1 MKCFFFSK
9 LDRFASGSELPVPN
23 IKKKKPKN
31 KEMHGSISLLILA
44 LSILY
49 QDHHDL
55 LSDAVAFIKREQ
67 ITRMTTVSV
76 DQDMPRKSVLLST
89 TKTNL
94 LK

>member
-1 MKCFFFSK
+1 
-9 LDRFASGSELPVPN
+9 
-23 IKKKKPKN
+23 
-31 KEMHGSISLLILA
+31 MHGSTFLLILA
-44 LSILY
+44 LSILC

-55 LSDAVAFIKREQ
+55 LSDTVAFIKREQ

-76 DQDMPRKSVLLST
+76 DQDMPRKSVLLT